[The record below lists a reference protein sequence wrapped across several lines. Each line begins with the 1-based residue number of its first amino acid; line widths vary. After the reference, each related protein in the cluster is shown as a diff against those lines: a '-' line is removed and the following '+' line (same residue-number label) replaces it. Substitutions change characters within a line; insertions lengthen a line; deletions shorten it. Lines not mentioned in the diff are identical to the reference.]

1 MDVIEKET
9 IKEVPSCEYYDRWDG
24 HGRRGNVRGVAGA
37 ALGIGI
43 GGLVLGGLAWL
54 RQNGTGLFGIGG
66 VGGGAP
72 QNVNI
77 NNSPSSD
84 GIHVPSNFQVWEKE
98 CEDTIALQK
107 SIYDL
112 ALLQQNQ
119 RFSDRQTLNAE
130 LFGLYK
136 SQTDADF
143 GLYKST
149 RDNIDTVLAKQ
160 NADAFA
166 LYKNQRDGY
175 DVLAKR
181 ISDLETKQAVNDA
194 VDPWRAKVLDM
205 QIKGVAASAQ
215 AGIALEAERRCCADN
230 KIVTY
235 VNGTFYPIEVAGLT
249 VTTDTTAKSI
259 YNPLCG
265 CSCPITM

>member
-1 MDVIEKET
+1 M
-9 IKEVPSCEYYDRWDG
+9 
-24 HGRRGNVRGVAGA
+24 
-37 ALGIGI
+37 
-43 GGLVLGGLAWL
+43 LGGAAWL
-54 RQNGTGLFGIGG
+54 RQNGGLFG
-66 VGGGAP
+66 VGTPATGAP

-77 NNSPSSD
+77 NEVNGTSNTPST
-84 GIHVPSNFQVWEKE
+84 FQVWEKE
-98 CEDTIALQK
+98 CEDIIAIQK

-119 RFSDRQTLNAE
+119 RFADRSTLNAE

-136 SQTDADF
+136 NQTDADF

-149 RDNIDTVLAKQ
+149 RDGFDALSAKQ
-160 NADAFA
+160 NAEAFA
-166 LYKNQRDGY
+166 LYKSQRDGF

-181 ISDLETKQAVNDA
+181 ISDLETKQAVNEA

-215 AGIALEAERRCCADN
+215 AGIALEAERRNCADN

>member
-1 MDVIEKET
+1 M
-9 IKEVPSCEYYDRWDG
+9 
-24 HGRRGNVRGVAGA
+24 
-37 ALGIGI
+37 
-43 GGLVLGGLAWL
+43 VLGGASWL
-54 RQNGTGLFGIGG
+54 RQNGGLFG
-66 VGGGAP
+66 VGAPATNTP

-77 NNSPSSD
+77 NEVNGSSTT
-84 GIHVPSNFQVWEKE
+84 PSNFQIWEKE
-98 CEDTIALQK
+98 CEDIIAIQK

-119 RFSDRQTLNAE
+119 RFSDRSSLNAE

-149 RDNIDTVLAKQ
+149 RDGFDALSAKQ
-160 NADAFA
+160 TADAFA

-194 VDPWRAKVLDM
+194 VDPWRSKVLDM
-205 QIKGVAASAQ
+205 QIQGVAAAAN
-215 AGIALEAERRCCADN
+215 AGIALEAERRCCADG

-249 VTTDTTAKSI
+249 VTTDTTAKPI
-259 YNPLCG
+259 YNPLCN
-265 CSCPITM
+265 CSCPVSM

>member
-9 IKEVPSCEYYDRWDG
+9 IKEVPACEYYDH
-24 HGRRGNVRGVAGA
+24 HGRRGNVRGLAGT

-43 GGLVLGGLAWL
+43 GGLVLGGASWL
-54 RQNGTGLFGIGG
+54 RQNGGLFG
-66 VGGGAP
+66 VGAPATNTP

-77 NNSPSSD
+77 NEVNGSSTT
-84 GIHVPSNFQVWEKE
+84 PSNFQIWEKE
-98 CEDTIALQK
+98 CEDIIAIQK

-119 RFSDRQTLNAE
+119 RFSDRSSLNAE

-149 RDNIDTVLAKQ
+149 RDGFDALSAKQ
-160 NADAFA
+160 TADAFA

-194 VDPWRAKVLDM
+194 VDPWRSKVLDM
-205 QIKGVAASAQ
+205 QIQGVAAAAN
-215 AGIALEAERRCCADN
+215 AGIALEAERRCCADG

-249 VTTDTTAKSI
+249 VTTDTTAKPI
-259 YNPLCG
+259 YNPLCN
-265 CSCPITM
+265 CSCPVSM

>member
-9 IKEVPSCEYYDRWDG
+9 IKEVPSCDYYDRHDG
-24 HGRRGNVRGVAGA
+24 YGRRGNVRGLAGT
-37 ALGIGI
+37 ALGLGI
-43 GGLVLGGLAWL
+43 GGLVLGGAALL
-54 RQNGTGLFGIGG
+54 KNGGLGLFGNSWSGN
-66 VGGGAP
+66 AP

-77 NNSPSSD
+77 NSETTTFDGVHSPST
-84 GIHVPSNFQVWEKE
+84 FQVWEKE
-98 CEDTIALQK
+98 CEDTMMLQK
-107 SIYDL
+107 NIYDL
-112 ALLQQNQ
+112 ALLQQGQ
-119 RFSDRQTLNAE
+119 RFADRQTLNAE
-130 LFGLYK
+130 LFGIYK

-181 ISDLETKQAVNDA
+181 ISDLETKQAVNEA

-205 QIKGVAASAQ
+205 QIKGVAANAA
-215 AGIALEAERRCCADN
+215 AGIALEAERRNCADN

-259 YNPLCG
+259 YNPLC
-265 CSCPITM
+265 SCPCPISM

>member
-9 IKEVPSCEYYDRWDG
+9 IKEVPSCEYDDRY
-24 HGRRGNVRGVAGA
+24 GRRGNVRGVAGA

-54 RQNGTGLFGIGG
+54 RQGGLGLFGGNGVTGG
-66 VGGGAP
+66 VP

-77 NNSPSSD
+77 NNNDVND
-84 GIHVPSNFQVWEKE
+84 GVQGPSNFQIWAKE
-98 CEDTIALQK
+98 CEDLMATQK

-119 RFSDRQTLNAE
+119 RFADRSTLNAE
-130 LFGLYK
+130 LFGVYK
-136 SQTDADF
+136 SQVDGDF

-149 RDNIDTVLAKQ
+149 RDGFDALMAKQ

-166 LYKNQRDGY
+166 LYKNTRDSY

-181 ISDLETKQAVNDA
+181 IGDLETKQAVNDA

-205 QIKGVAASAQ
+205 QIKGVAANAN

-265 CSCPITM
+265 CSCPISM